1 MYSDSAMRM
10 QREGRMPMELAAAM
24 SEVVLNG
31 AGGFDLRRFFSM
43 ETTSACVAS
52 LMLSMTAFAA
62 DSSLKRAVAWVTPNE
77 SSSSAPC
84 GLLLASMTQ

>member
-1 MYSDSAMRM
+1 
-10 QREGRMPMELAAAM
+10 MPMELAAAM

-31 AGGFDLRRFFSM
+31 VGGFDLRRFFSM

-52 LMLSMTAFAA
+52 LMWSMTAFAA